1 MRPLAVVFAVLLPLL
16 AVALPGQDAAALAAK
31 AQKLAERA
39 TAGLH
44 AVADAY
50 AAQKLHGKALA
61 LRTEIWQEYA
71 AGDAKARDKTG
82 FVQVGEAWRRD
93 DAKVVL
99 DQDLKGGAAAA
110 VKKADAQWAAL
121 QKELLAEHRALAAG
135 WQALADGAQAA
146 AQWRRVLRF
155 APGDKDA
162 AAALALQPFDGFTG
176 SPAELALFRRGR
188 TIALACDWLRRA
200 PFPTKPLAAPHP
212 LLAAAKVEHVGVAS
226 RHYRVW
232 GNMPAEELAA
242 IAQDCERARLLAA
255 TLLGT
260 WSGAAFAPLVHRDFV
275 FVVDPAQY
283 AAILDQCQDQFD
295 AARLEFLKTAVSQAF
310 VESKTGLLRVHK
322 ADLGVIACSDMA
334 VRGVV
339 RDALDIRSEGLYE
352 GIGHAACGFLSG
364 RTLTFLVEQKKDRT
378 AASWTQRA
386 LAPDMA
392 VWEQIAEESAWAKSD
407 TRTSELVL
415 LQAAR
420 FTTDQRVKS
429 WAVCHYFAHWRPDLI
444 QALDRVPGKEVRTP
458 PDVEATFLRATQVDL
473 VKTDAEWREFWARG
487 GALRKAM
494 AAEPVPGEKEKGRA
508 EALRARGLADA
519 VNAAR
524 AAAGIGPV
532 GWYQAAG
539 PDVLGAKAYDEQL
552 RKAEAERDKRRKAK
566 AKDAEAV
573 AFPTPPGS
581 LGRTVLSARATDAA
595 VAVAGWLVDPAQREL
610 VLHPGRELFG
620 CSPYAGAWILDVA
633 QPARATVRGAPTR
646 WPADGAA
653 GVPAAARVGDLG
665 APLQA
670 LFAQAGMAADAVV
683 GAPITLHFWRALDA
697 KDAAEV
703 SCRAF
708 VGNLGVDGVFVVL
721 GGERGGPDGC
731 FAFVPK
737 APWPAG
743 AAIEVRWTVPT
754 SVLAKDE
761 VFPVTIF
768 TAQ

>member
-1 MRPLAVVFAVLLPLL
+1 MRLLAVVLSLSCWLVA
-16 AVALPGQDAAALAAK
+16 ALPAQDEAALQAR

-39 TAGLH
+39 VAGLH

-61 LRTEIWQEYA
+61 LRTEVWQEYA
-71 AGDAKARDKTG
+71 VGDAKAREKTG
-82 FVQVGEAWRRD
+82 FVQVGDLWRRD
-93 DAKVVL
+93 DAKPVL

-110 VKKADAQWAAL
+110 IKKADAQWAAL

-135 WQALADGAQAA
+135 WLKLAADDKAL

-162 AAALALQPFDGFTG
+162 AAALALQPFEGFTG

-188 TIALACDWLRRA
+188 TLKLACDWLRRT
-200 PFPTKPLAAPHP
+200 PFPTTAIAEPHP
-212 LLAAAKVEHVGVAS
+212 LLAAANIAHIGVAT

-232 GNMPAEELAA
+232 GNMPADELAT

-255 TLLGT
+255 TLVGA
-260 WSGAAFAPLVHRDFV
+260 WSGEAFAPRVHRDFV
-275 FVVDPAQY
+275 YVVDGAQY
-283 AAILDQCQDQFD
+283 AAILDQCKDQFD
-295 AARLEFLKTAVSQAF
+295 AARLDFLKTAVSQAF

-339 RDALDIRSEGLYE
+339 RDALDVRTEGLNE
-352 GIGHAACGFLSG
+352 GVGHAACGLLFG

-444 QALDRVPGKEVRTP
+444 QALDAVPGKDVRTP
-458 PDVEATFLRATQVDL
+458 PDVEATFLRQTQVDL
-473 VKTDAEWREFWARG
+473 VKTDHEWREFWARG

-494 AAEPVPGEKEKGRA
+494 VADPIPGEKEKGRA
-508 EALRARGLADA
+508 EALRAQKLADA

-532 GWYQAAG
+532 GWYQANG
-539 PDVLGAKAYDEQL
+539 PDAQGAKAYDEQL
-552 RKAEAERDKRRKAK
+552 RKAEAERDKRIKAK
-566 AKDAEAV
+566 AKDADAV
-573 AFPTPPGS
+573 VFPTLPES
-581 LGRTVLSARATDAA
+581 VGRTVLYARDSDADAA
-595 VAVAGWLVDPAQREL
+595 VAAWLADPSRREL

-633 QPARATVRGAPTR
+633 QPARALARGKPQR
-646 WPADGAA
+646 WPADEAS
-653 GVPAAARVGDLG
+653 GVPAAVRVADLA
-665 APLQA
+665 APLPA
-670 LFAQAGMAADAVV
+670 IVAQAGLPGDATV
-683 GAPITLHFWRALDA
+683 GTPITLHFCRALEP

-703 SCRAF
+703 SVRAF
-708 VGNLGVDGVFVVL
+708 AGNLAVDGVFVAL

-743 AAIEVRWTVPT
+743 ASVEVRWTLPKT
-754 SVLAKDE
+754 LLAKGE
-761 VFPVTIF
+761 SYPAASFRV
-768 TAQ
+768 Q